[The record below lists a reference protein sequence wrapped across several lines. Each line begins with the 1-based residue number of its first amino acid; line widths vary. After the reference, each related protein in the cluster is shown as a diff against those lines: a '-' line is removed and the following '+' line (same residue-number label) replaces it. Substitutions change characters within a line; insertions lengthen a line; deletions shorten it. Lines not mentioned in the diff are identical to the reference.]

1 MYTIVD
7 KVIYFYIFICLFLLI
22 YNIVYIIR
30 RTHQKK
36 RRARQIE
43 RWKAILTRRR
53 MPVKKL
59 RNPEALTAWHSA
71 LFAPD
76 SPLSGGER
84 AAYLDENRQA
94 LLHLA
99 WDYRRHDAMERA
111 FCAYIL
117 REIFLA
123 DAGDWRA
130 FAGPLLSYLDHST
143 VYCRENV
150 LQALYVLGHPDA
162 IGKAFGI
169 MNGNGWYH
177 DPRLLSDGLME
188 YSGDKEQLI
197 RYLWANR
204 EKWMDEY
211 GVAIV
216 RFAMQVSPEFQKD
229 FLCALRDRETPLEI
243 RFALVRYFRK
253 YPGPAAGE
261 YLRSLFEEKDPDDSS
276 LTIAAASSLVS
287 YPDRQTRAVLKHALS
302 SRNWYVRHN
311 AALSLHELGITPE
324 EIDEIRL
331 GEDRYA
337 LEMIQYITER
347 EEA

>member
-43 RWKAILTRRR
+43 RWKAILTRQK

-76 SPLSGGER
+76 SPLSGEER

-117 REIFLA
+117 RKSFLQTPET
-123 DAGDWRA
+123 GGSSP
-130 FAGPLLSYLDHST
+130 GPFYRIWIIPPST
-143 VYCRENV
+143 AEKMYCR
-150 LQALYVLGHPDA
+150 PSM
-162 IGKAFGI
+162 F
-169 MNGNGWYH
+169 
-177 DPRLLSDGLME
+177 
-188 YSGDKEQLI
+188 SGTL
-197 RYLWANR
+197 
-204 EKWMDEY
+204 
-211 GVAIV
+211 
-216 RFAMQVSPEFQKD
+216 
-229 FLCALRDRETPLEI
+229 TP
-243 RFALVRYFRK
+243 
-253 YPGPAAGE
+253 
-261 YLRSLFEEKDPDDSS
+261 
-276 LTIAAASSLVS
+276 
-287 YPDRQTRAVLKHALS
+287 
-302 SRNWYVRHN
+302 
-311 AALSLHELGITPE
+311 
-324 EIDEIRL
+324 
-331 GEDRYA
+331 
-337 LEMIQYITER
+337 
-347 EEA
+347 

>member
-99 WDYRRHDAMERA
+99 WDYRPMTPWNGHFAP
-111 FCAYIL
+111 
-117 REIFLA
+117 IFSGKSFLQTPET
-123 DAGDWRA
+123 G
-130 FAGPLLSYLDHST
+130 GPSPGPFYRIWIIPPST
-143 VYCRENV
+143 AEKMYCR
-150 LQALYVLGHPDA
+150 P
-162 IGKAFGI
+162 
-169 MNGNGWYH
+169 
-177 DPRLLSDGLME
+177 
-188 YSGDKEQLI
+188 
-197 RYLWANR
+197 
-204 EKWMDEY
+204 
-211 GVAIV
+211 
-216 RFAMQVSPEFQKD
+216 
-229 FLCALRDRETPLEI
+229 LC
-243 RFALVRYFRK
+243 
-253 YPGPAAGE
+253 
-261 YLRSLFEEKDPDDSS
+261 S
-276 LTIAAASSLVS
+276 
-287 YPDRQTRAVLKHALS
+287 RA
-302 SRNWYVRHN
+302 
-311 AALSLHELGITPE
+311 P
-324 EIDEIRL
+324 
-331 GEDRYA
+331 
-337 LEMIQYITER
+337 
-347 EEA
+347 

>member
-43 RWKAILTRRR
+43 RWKAILTRRK

-71 LFAPD
+71 IFAPD

-84 AAYLDENRQA
+84 AAYLDENRPA

-123 DAGDWRA
+123 DAGDWKI

-143 VYCRENV
+143 VYCRENHCC
-150 LQALYVLGHPDA
+150 G
-162 IGKAFGI
+162 GI
-169 MNGNGWYH
+169 
-177 DPRLLSDGLME
+177 
-188 YSGDKEQLI
+188 
-197 RYLWANR
+197 
-204 EKWMDEY
+204 
-211 GVAIV
+211 
-216 RFAMQVSPEFQKD
+216 
-229 FLCALRDRETPLEI
+229 
-243 RFALVRYFRK
+243 
-253 YPGPAAGE
+253 
-261 YLRSLFEEKDPDDSS
+261 
-276 LTIAAASSLVS
+276 
-287 YPDRQTRAVLKHALS
+287 
-302 SRNWYVRHN
+302 
-311 AALSLHELGITPE
+311 
-324 EIDEIRL
+324 
-331 GEDRYA
+331 
-337 LEMIQYITER
+337 
-347 EEA
+347 